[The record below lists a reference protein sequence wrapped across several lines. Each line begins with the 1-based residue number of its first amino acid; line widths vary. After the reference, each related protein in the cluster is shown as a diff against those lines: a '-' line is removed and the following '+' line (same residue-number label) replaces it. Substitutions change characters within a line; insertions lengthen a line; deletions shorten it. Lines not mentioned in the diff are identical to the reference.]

1 MRLVPAAV
9 VVFAAASWAALLGG
23 APLLVSPTSSD
34 AAVVAAAF
42 VYRAGSVLCHQQH
55 GRSFELDGTQLPVCA
70 RCTGLYAGG
79 AAGAALAWLG
89 LLAHW
94 RRAAAPRLSIDRW
107 RVLAVASALPML
119 AAWAGEHGLG
129 VGVTN
134 LIRFTTA
141 LPLGAAVAAIVVAWA
156 GGARFHDSPAA
167 TAIH

>member
-1 MRLVPAAV
+1 MPAAV
-9 VVFAAASWAALLGG
+9 VVLAAASWAALLCG
-23 APLLVSPTSSD
+23 APLLVSPASSD
-34 AAVVAAAF
+34 PAVVAAAL

-79 AAGAALAWLG
+79 AAGAVLAWLG
-89 LLAHW
+89 LLTRR
-94 RRAAAPRLSIDRW
+94 RRAAAPQLSIDRW
-107 RVLAVASALPML
+107 RILAVVSALPML

-134 LIRFTTA
+134 LVRFTTA

-156 GGARFHDSPAA
+156 GGARFQDSPDV